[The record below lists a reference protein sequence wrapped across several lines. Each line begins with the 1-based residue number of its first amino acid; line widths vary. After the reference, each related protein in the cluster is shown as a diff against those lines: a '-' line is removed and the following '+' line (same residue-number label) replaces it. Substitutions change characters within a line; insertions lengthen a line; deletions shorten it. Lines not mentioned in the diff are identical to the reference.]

1 MSPLAE
7 RGQHARVLD
16 ALGHEIVEGRPPVGG
31 VLPLDEIGTRFGV
44 SRSVLREAVRVL
56 QSLGMVEPRQRVG
69 TLVQPRSRWDLLH
82 PQLVEWRGR
91 SREHAS
97 QRRELLELRLGL
109 EPVAARLTAT
119 AGDPLRAA
127 LVHQAATAM
136 LEACASGDGHRYLE
150 ADIAFHTGLLGGSGN
165 AIIAHFATTVEAVLR
180 TRTAA
185 QQGAL
190 TAASQEAALRHLTL
204 AEALV
209 AADPE
214 AASRAGY
221 ELVAGTIAEGAT
233 EDPAHDAAR
242 PA

>member
-1 MSPLAE
+1 MSPLTE

-16 ALGHEIVEGRPPVGG
+16 ALGGDIVEGRTPVGG
-31 VLPLDEIGTRFGV
+31 VLALDELGTRLGV

-69 TLVQPRSRWDLLH
+69 TLVQPRSRWDLMH

-91 SREHAS
+91 SSEYAA

-119 AGDPLRAA
+119 VGDPLRAA
-127 LVHQAATAM
+127 LVHRAATAM
-136 LEACASGDGHRYLE
+136 LEACATGDGHRYLE
-150 ADIAFHTGLLGGSGN
+150 ADVTFHTTLLEGSGN

-180 TRTAA
+180 TRTIE
-185 QQGAL
+185 QHGAL
-190 TAASQEAALRHLTL
+190 TPASPDAALRHLAL

-209 AADPE
+209 AGDPE

-221 ELVAGTIAEGAT
+221 ELVAGTIAEPVH
-233 EDPAHDAAR
+233 DDAHRA
-242 PA
+242 